1 MLLPKL
7 KIHLKTIIGEPS
19 IYFVWEDEHNEKLFS
34 YLEEHLNG
42 ETIESPEVQATIK
55 EALREHFES
64 LGSVLFK
71 ISSTQL
77 RMKLLPYK
85 IEPKDSVNLDSI
97 INIIEENSDLIEYD
111 SNEKKDL
118 ICMGKDLTLKLTH
131 FTSHITNEEINKKE
145 LLKHAVREALE
156 LEKSDIVI
164 IKKDQIFIKLFD
176 MSNYREVSE
185 SEKNT
190 IAERYNGIS
199 EEHLISFYKN
209 FFIKDE
215 NKYFFYEV
223 AEQFVDV
230 YLLEKKI
237 DNITYEKYV
246 FSFIQAI
253 IIEHLENLFDNN
265 PEFFKGFSGYVFRVH
280 FKEVFGY
287 IANMI
292 LSEVSVSNK
301 YMIDFL
307 KYYSLNVLVIDGQK
321 YKVPEIE
328 AENGMKWTVS
338 SMMSI
343 VKIYMKT
350 DESLEAI
357 LGQKEDLQ
365 DSISDLYIDGLSPME
380 YNNIITK
387 EMNQLSQEI
396 TSLAKKLNLD
406 IDSLD
411 SSKNEQYK
419 ESLKNS
425 IQDIRSEMQLKREK
439 HAKLLSKMVGK
450 DDLLLYNNT
459 KKEIDA
465 LTRQEKR
472 EEMILKQNE
481 EAFISITNSLIKA
494 LTSKMIL
501 LDK

>member
-42 ETIESPEVQATIK
+42 ETIESPEVQSTIK

-145 LLKHAVREALE
+145 LLKHAIREALE

-350 DESLEAI
+350 D
-357 LGQKEDLQ
+357 
-365 DSISDLYIDGLSPME
+365 
-380 YNNIITK
+380 
-387 EMNQLSQEI
+387 
-396 TSLAKKLNLD
+396 
-406 IDSLD
+406 
-411 SSKNEQYK
+411 
-419 ESLKNS
+419 
-425 IQDIRSEMQLKREK
+425 
-439 HAKLLSKMVGK
+439 
-450 DDLLLYNNT
+450 
-459 KKEIDA
+459 
-465 LTRQEKR
+465 
-472 EEMILKQNE
+472 
-481 EAFISITNSLIKA
+481 
-494 LTSKMIL
+494 
-501 LDK
+501 